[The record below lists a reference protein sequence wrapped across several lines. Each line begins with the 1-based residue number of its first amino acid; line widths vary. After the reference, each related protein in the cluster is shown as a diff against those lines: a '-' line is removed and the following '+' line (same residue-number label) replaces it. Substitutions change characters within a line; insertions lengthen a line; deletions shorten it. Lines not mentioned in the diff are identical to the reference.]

1 MMVMKKRKLFLL
13 LAAALVVGAV
23 LGAVMSGIQD
33 DRMADQY
40 EKMKTQYG
48 AMNQEY
54 GELAQLQKYIEEN
67 YYIPVKDSDLQEGTY
82 RGLFFGIGDPYTGY
96 LDKEEYADLV
106 KSDIGEE
113 FYGIGVTISP
123 SQDGYITVIAPIDGG
138 PAAKAGIRAGDKI
151 VKVDGKSY
159 SGDKIDDAVKA
170 MRGTKGSDVKVTVLR
185 DDQEKTF
192 DVKRE
197 KVHTQTVK
205 SEVLPENIGYI
216 RISSFENKTADD
228 FKDQLT
234 KMEKKN
240 VKGLVIDLRDNPG
253 GLVDVSV
260 KVADQLL
267 GEGVVTYT
275 QDRKG
280 NKQYYKSKPG
290 KTDLPY
296 VLLVNDGTASAAEIV
311 ASAVQDNNGG
321 KLVGVKTFGKGI
333 IQQLI
338 PIEAIVPGDKSGA
351 AIKMT
356 TMQYFSPKGHVIQKK
371 GIEPDV
377 KVEINRDDYLPGTST
392 LPRDKD
398 AQLNEAIK
406 ILQGGK

>member
-1 MMVMKKRKLFLL
+1 MVMKKRKLFLL

-23 LGAVMSGIQD
+23 LGAVLSGIQD
-33 DRMADQY
+33 DRMSDHY
-40 EKMKTQYG
+40 EKMKTQYD

-54 GELAQLQKYIEEN
+54 GELAQLQKYIEDN
-67 YYIPVKDSDLQEGTY
+67 YYIPVKNSDLQEGTY

-96 LDKEEYADLV
+96 LDKEEYADLI

-159 SGDKIDDAVKA
+159 TGDKIDDAVKA
-170 MRGTKGSDVKVTVLR
+170 MRGTRGSDVQVTVLR
-185 DDQEKTF
+185 DDQEKAF

-216 RISSFENKTADD
+216 RISSFESKTADD

-234 KMEKKN
+234 QMEKKK

-267 GEGVVTYT
+267 DEGVVTYT

-377 KVEINRDDYLPGTST
+377 KVEISRDDYLPGTNA

>member
-1 MMVMKKRKLFLL
+1 MVMKKRKLVLL
-13 LAAALVVGAV
+13 LAAALVVGGVVGSV
-23 LGAVMSGIQD
+23 LSGLQD
-33 DRMADQY
+33 D
-40 EKMKTQYG
+40 KMSDEYDKLKTQYIG
-48 AMNQEY
+48 MNQEY
-54 GELAQLQKYIEEN
+54 GELAQLQKFIEEN

-82 RGLFFGIGDPYTGY
+82 RGLFYGIGDPYTGY
-96 LDKEEYADLV
+96 LDKEEYADLI

-123 SQDGYITVIAPIDGG
+123 SQDGYITVIAPIDDG
-138 PAAKAGIRAGDKI
+138 PAAKAGILTGDKI

-159 SGDKIDDAVKA
+159 SGDEIDDAVKA
-170 MRGTKGSDVKVTVLR
+170 MRGTKGSEVKVTILR
-185 DDQEKTF
+185 DDQEKTLE
-192 DVKRE
+192 VKRE

-216 RISSFENKTADD
+216 RISSFESKTADD

-234 KMEKKN
+234 QMEKKK
-240 VKGLVIDLRDNPG
+240 VKGLVIDLRGNPG

-296 VLLVNDGTASAAEIV
+296 VLLVNGGSASAAEIV

-321 KLVGVKTFGKGI
+321 KLVGEKTFGKGI

-338 PIEAIVPGDKSGA
+338 PISAIVSGDKSGA

-377 KVEINRDDYLPGTST
+377 KVEINKEDYLPGTNV

-406 ILQGGK
+406 LLQEGK

>member
-1 MMVMKKRKLFLL
+1 MVMKKRKLFLL

-23 LGAVMSGIQD
+23 LGAVLSGIQD
-33 DRMADQY
+33 DRMSDHY
-40 EKMKTQYG
+40 EKMKTQYD

-54 GELAQLQKYIEEN
+54 GELAQLQKYIEDN
-67 YYIPVKDSDLQEGTY
+67 YYIPVKNSDLQEGTY

-96 LDKEEYADLV
+96 LDKEEYADLI

-159 SGDKIDDAVKA
+159 TGDKIDDAVKA
-170 MRGTKGSDVKVTVLR
+170 MRGTRGSDVQVTVLR
-185 DDQEKTF
+185 DDQEKAF

-216 RISSFENKTADD
+216 RISSFESKTADD

-234 KMEKKN
+234 QMEKKK

-267 GEGVVTYT
+267 DEGVVTYT

-338 PIEAIVPGDKSGA
+338 PIEAIIPGDKSGA

-377 KVEINRDDYLPGTST
+377 KVEISRDDYLPGTNA